1 MSPLDPYSY
10 LFFVCEGKNEE
21 AIIKWLAD
29 ADAINFPK
37 EQYSLDFCRARTR
50 STRSKI
56 RNAVT
61 QYDYGGQVAVVY
73 ICDSHS
79 ENWSVGK
86 DCMGNEIPVIKIVT
100 SPEIEILL
108 VYKEK
113 SIQKW
118 KNARAGNRQ
127 FHVSSFCRQ
136 ILKMDVK
143 NGENFIEQFSS
154 IEDFKTY
161 VLNIRKIHPAVAII
175 MKNEMT
181 WYDLLK

>member
-1 MSPLDPYSY
+1 MQTQLIF
-10 LFFVCEGKNEE
+10 LKNNIP
-21 AIIKWLAD
+21 AIFAEHVPEVHGLR
-29 ADAINFPK
+29 
-37 EQYSLDFCRARTR
+37 YGMR
-50 STRSKI
+50 SHSM
-56 RNAVT
+56 
-61 QYDYGGQVAVVY
+61 DYGGQVAVVY

-127 FHVSSFCRQ
+127 LHVSSFCRQ

-154 IEDFKTY
+154 IEDFK
-161 VLNIRKIHPAVAII
+161 NICAEYKKNTFSSGHK

>member
-1 MSPLDPYSY
+1 
-10 LFFVCEGKNEE
+10 
-21 AIIKWLAD
+21 
-29 ADAINFPK
+29 
-37 EQYSLDFCRARTR
+37 
-50 STRSKI
+50 
-56 RNAVT
+56 
-61 QYDYGGQVAVVY
+61 
-73 ICDSHS
+73 
-79 ENWSVGK
+79 
-86 DCMGNEIPVIKIVT
+86 MGNEIPVIKIVT

-161 VLNIRKIHPAVAII
+161 VLNIRKIHPAVAI
-175 MKNEMT
+175 K
-181 WYDLLK
+181 